1 MKRFGGWVELSAAY
15 TYTDARDR
23 TSMDAK
29 PRGAQ
34 HRDTAERHA
43 GAPRARHLLLGAA
56 AQGDRGGDGGP
67 PLGFRIGL
75 TYVGTSGAP
84 FTFVTLGDPNADGV
98 RAQGEVSNDVVYV
111 PRDAADITLLDPAD
125 FVALDRLIRDEPCL
139 QRQRGRLVERNSCRD
154 PWVHDAQVRLAK
166 RFRLQGRRMLE
177 LTADLFNL
185 LNFVDADWGL
195 VRTTLAQ
202 DGRAVP
208 LLELLGYDTA
218 RGRGIY
224 GLVPVYRREVERD
237 ASRWRLQLGGT
248 LLY

>member
-1 MKRFGGWVELSAAY
+1 
-15 TYTDARDR
+15 
-23 TSMDAK
+23 MDANRAELNIGTPLNGTLERRELATSFWERPHK
-29 PRGAQ
+29 V
-34 HRDTAERHA
+34 TAVA
-43 GAPRARHLLLGAA
+43 TADL
-56 AQGDRGGDGGP
+56 